1 MSAHK
6 SASVE
11 AALHFPLSFFR
22 ISFITRSL
30 PCKGLY
36 DQNNASNKLRMM
48 TTHSKIMR
56 NLFGNNPFNF
66 CTKMKERTNKTSDLA
81 VKKGVIQHEP
91 KKRALAQMVA

>member
-1 MSAHK
+1 
-6 SASVE
+6 
-11 AALHFPLSFFR
+11 
-22 ISFITRSL
+22 
-30 PCKGLY
+30 
-36 DQNNASNKLRMM
+36 MM